1 MSLDHLA
8 PDRKKLVLRDGQAN
22 QPPTTQSDKENL
34 ADNQDLM
41 RSARFRKE
49 READWQR
56 LEKLVL
62 EAERKGLQRMSFADT
77 RDLASLYR
85 QATTS
90 LAIAREISL
99 DKALLGYLE
108 ALTARAYLCVY
119 APQQRLGGLFKRF
132 MSLGAPQAMRR
143 SWPFI
148 LLGFLCMGLGALTGY
163 LFYFES
169 TDWFYVFMPAELA
182 GDRGPNATTE
192 ALRSVIYDSDPDRS
206 GLGAFATFL
215 FSHNTRI
222 AIFVFGLGVFACA
235 PAILLTFYNGLI
247 LGAFYALHVDRGLGP
262 DIAGWLSIHGVTELS
277 AICVACGGGLKLGS
291 AVLFPG
297 ERTRIDALR
306 HAGHDAVKLALVAAL
321 MLLVAAFLEGF
332 ARQLVQDIYAR
343 FIIGWGVGALWLI
356 WFTLGGREQQ

>member
-1 MSLDHLA
+1 MQD
-8 PDRKKLVLRDGQAN
+8 
-22 QPPTTQSDKENL
+22 
-34 ADNQDLM
+34 QDLM

-56 LEKLVL
+56 LEQLVMA
-62 EAERKGLQRMSFADT
+62 AESRGLQHMDFAEA

-119 APQQRLGGLFKRF
+119 APQERLGGLFQRF
-132 MSLGAPQAMRR
+132 FSHSAPQAMRR

-148 LLGFLCMGLGALTGY
+148 LLGFLCMGLGALSGY
-163 LFYFES
+163 QLYFES
-169 TDWFYVFMPAELA
+169 ADWYYVFMPAELA
-182 GDRGPNATTE
+182 GGRGPDATYE
-192 ALRSVIYDSDPDRS
+192 ALRSVIYDENPDSS
-206 GLGAFATFL
+206 GLGAFATYL

-235 PAILLTFYNGLI
+235 PAVVLTFYNGLM

-277 AICVACGGGLKLGS
+277 AICIACAGGLKLGT
-291 AVLFPG
+291 ALMFPG
-297 ERTRIDALR
+297 DVSRITSLRLAGRDAL
-306 HAGHDAVKLALVAAL
+306 KLALVAAL

-332 ARQLVQDIYAR
+332 GRQLVQDIYMR
-343 FIIGWGVGALWLI
+343 FIIGWGIGALWLI
-356 WFTLGGREQQ
+356 WFLFAGREQK

>member
-1 MSLDHLA
+1 MQD
-8 PDRKKLVLRDGQAN
+8 
-22 QPPTTQSDKENL
+22 
-34 ADNQDLM
+34 QDLM

-56 LEKLVL
+56 LERLVL
-62 EAERKGLQRMSFADT
+62 SAESRGVQHMDFAEA

-119 APQQRLGGLFKRF
+119 APQERLGGLFQRF
-132 MSLGAPQAMRR
+132 FSHSAPQAMRR

-148 LLGFLCMGLGALTGY
+148 LLGFLCMGLGALSGY
-163 LFYFES
+163 LLYFES
-169 TDWFYVFMPAELA
+169 PDWYYVFMPAELA
-182 GDRGPNATTE
+182 GGRGPDATYE
-192 ALRSVIYDSDPDRS
+192 ALRSVIYDENPDAS
-206 GLGAFATFL
+206 GLGAFATYL

-235 PAILLTFYNGLI
+235 PAIVLTFYNGLM

-277 AICVACGGGLKLGS
+277 AICIACAGGLKLGT
-291 AVLFPG
+291 ALMFPG
-297 ERTRIDALR
+297 DVSRITSLRLAGRDAL
-306 HAGHDAVKLALVAAL
+306 KLALIAAL

-332 ARQLVQDIYAR
+332 GRQLVQDIYMR
-343 FIIGWGVGALWLI
+343 FIIGWGIGALWLI
-356 WFTLGGREQQ
+356 WFLFAGRDQK